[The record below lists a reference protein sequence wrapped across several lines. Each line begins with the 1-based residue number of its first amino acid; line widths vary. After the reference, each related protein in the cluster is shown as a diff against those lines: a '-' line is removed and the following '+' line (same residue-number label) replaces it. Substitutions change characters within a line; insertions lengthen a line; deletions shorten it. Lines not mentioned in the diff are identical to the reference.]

1 MSLFLCHEAFPT
13 ALVQS
18 LVASLQTELSV
29 AGYEGVLCSGDR
41 SASASTAIPRAA
53 AVLVVISPAYCTQP
67 SSKRD
72 VELAVSS
79 ARALVPI
86 LLPGVTWPLTPAMG
100 KFAPVL
106 IRHLGALQP
115 YSADFLGAGLGAAV
129 VAELEARGVAPLAS
143 SGVVGGWYGGGA
155 GGGGGGARRASTLDF
170 DDLEGPAPAATP
182 LRRATFSGP
191 SSISSG
197 GGGGGGDTFF
207 ASNAAFGARL
217 APSPAGGAAQKASPG
232 GAAAARRT
240 FSAAE
245 ELDFGDVTVGGAGR
259 PRTVEAL
266 WGGGSGLSNARASR
280 PGRAATFSGAA
291 GGGEVNS
298 LAPARGGAPSVP
310 AAGTGGAPSAAAM
323 QRARAAQ
330 RAATFSAVR
339 EETDDSSEGDGSDS
353 ESDSAGAATRA
364 AAKADAAFEG
374 RGGARKKLAAATRG
388 GRSSDD
394 DDESSEEED
403 GGGAGKGK
411 AEAAATAVPP
421 ERKPAGRGGKV
432 VSSSAAA
439 AAEAAALERARAA
452 EERTRALE
460 AAAAAA
466 EAKRAAAE
474 VAAAEAAAAATE
486 TAALERARA
495 AEERT
500 RALAAAAAAL
510 REAAANEAS
519 EVTRAEAAR
528 VGGGGAI
535 STSPRARTASV
546 ALPLDD
552 AGRGGDGVGGGGGR
566 DRAASSAAAAAP
578 APPALS
584 SARPVESPLSSR
596 LPGESIHGYCT
607 CTLLHGG
614 RVSSLVTVGGG
625 VVMSGGVDGTP
636 LRAWDAVRGRGVAN
650 LPVRAMS
657 MSALPGGRLAVGLDT
672 LVVEI
677 WDLRRRER
685 LGVLRGHSGGVTSLA
700 LVMPGAL
707 LVSGSLD
714 KTARVWDLPNG
725 AACVLTLEGHA
736 ATVRGVAALPDGRVA
751 TCSHDKTVRIWVV
764 PPRSPPPPPL
774 PALRPPTSEQLAW
787 HAKATAEA
795 GKVSHAA
802 VVAARARTE
811 VLDHGAPVNA
821 VVVVP
826 AADGGTRLL
835 AAAADFMV
843 YLWTLPRG
851 GGAASLLAQ
860 LQGHSNR
867 VHALVALPG
876 GLVASGGDD
885 AMVRV
890 WDVETLSQVAVLK
903 GHNSGVACIA
913 ALPGGRLVSATG
925 RQDGQ
930 ARVWALCKP
939 GSAEDIAACNEE
951 NEERTVEPSIEP
963 AGPPPPPGGS
973 APTSFVW

>member
-1 MSLFLCHEAFPT
+1 M
-13 ALVQS
+13 
-18 LVASLQTELSV
+18 
-29 AGYEGVLCSGDR
+29 
-41 SASASTAIPRAA
+41 
-53 AVLVVISPAYCTQP
+53 
-67 SSKRD
+67 
-72 VELAVSS
+72 
-79 ARALVPI
+79 
-86 LLPGVTWPLTPAMG
+86 
-100 KFAPVL
+100 
-106 IRHLGALQP
+106 
-115 YSADFLGAGLGAAV
+115 
-129 VAELEARGVAPLAS
+129 
-143 SGVVGGWYGGGA
+143 
-155 GGGGGGARRASTLDF
+155 
-170 DDLEGPAPAATP
+170 
-182 LRRATFSGP
+182 
-191 SSISSG
+191 
-197 GGGGGGDTFF
+197 
-207 ASNAAFGARL
+207 RL
-217 APSPAGGAAQKASPG
+217 
-232 GAAAARRT
+232 
-240 FSAAE
+240 
-245 ELDFGDVTVGGAGR
+245 
-259 PRTVEAL
+259 
-266 WGGGSGLSNARASR
+266 
-280 PGRAATFSGAA
+280 
-291 GGGEVNS
+291 
-298 LAPARGGAPSVP
+298 
-310 AAGTGGAPSAAAM
+310 
-323 QRARAAQ
+323 
-330 RAATFSAVR
+330 
-339 EETDDSSEGDGSDS
+339 
-353 ESDSAGAATRA
+353 
-364 AAKADAAFEG
+364 
-374 RGGARKKLAAATRG
+374 
-388 GRSSDD
+388 
-394 DDESSEEED
+394 
-403 GGGAGKGK
+403 
-411 AEAAATAVPP
+411 
-421 ERKPAGRGGKV
+421 
-432 VSSSAAA
+432 AAA
-439 AAEAAALERARAA
+439 AATETAALERARAA

-685 LGVLRGHSGGVTSLA
+685 LCVLRGHSGGVTSLA

-925 RQDGQ
+925 RKDGQ